1 MVKVQEHIEKMNEI
15 KQYIKNSKGIQ
26 RKQYIKCL
34 HRLQKQLSECYMYQ
48 MDKYVPKNK
57 RK

>member
-1 MVKVQEHIEKMNEI
+1 MVKIEEHLDKMEEI
-15 KQYIKNSKGIQ
+15 KRHINNSKGIQ

-34 HRLQKQLSECYMYQ
+34 HRLQKQLRECKMYLKQ
-48 MDKYVPKNK
+48 